1 MVLTLTCSAA
11 LFSAVLGRFEDGGT
25 SELSERE
32 EGLLEGF
39 GESDGCCSKLPD
51 TAECTQGG
59 IRRGCVNKRQGLGA
73 GHSIILWIRCFTVSF
88 LNVI

>member
-51 TAECTQGG
+51 TAGCTQGG
-59 IRRGCVNKRQGLGA
+59 RNKERMCQHKTRTG
-73 GHSIILWIRCFTVSF
+73 SRSFNNNVDKVSF